1 MLYRHRERGS
11 CLSPKTDFLVS
22 SRDYFNDLLEEVLK
36 EPTSFSAHPFSK
48 IYLTE
53 LLHNFLHIDSLFEKN
68 EEGKLTSKMLS
79 EQLFETQ
86 TFENSKK
93 ILRLK
98 RIAETTLY
106 VSGFFAS
113 SLNRKLINQ
122 SYYTQVGSMVY
133 ANLSSISGFDKQSEL
148 YLHLSDHFIDYV
160 DVLTEVSHKANIQKN
175 SDILELFGRYVD
187 VGSKWAEKQLIQSGV
202 PLSPLKKTSN

>member
-1 MLYRHRERGS
+1 
-11 CLSPKTDFLVS
+11 
-22 SRDYFNDLLEEVLK
+22 
-36 EPTSFSAHPFSK
+36 
-48 IYLTE
+48 
-53 LLHNFLHIDSLFEKN
+53 LHIDSLFEKN